1 MKKSLFVLM
10 PILLAVVGC
19 ADVRLANGKYTTS
32 LPGRADE
39 IKAFFEYVEKGVE
52 PPYTFAEDAH
62 TLAVVD
68 EIEGIAR

>member
-1 MKKSLFVLM
+1 
-10 PILLAVVGC
+10 VVQDG
-19 ADVRLANGKYTTS
+19 RYNANIIENAY
-32 LPGRADE
+32 ADE

-68 EIEGIAR
+68 KIEEEDV